1 MIAEYSFWPKKIVA
15 GPGSMDKISE
25 EVKRLGK
32 SRLILFT
39 DEFLTTLPLVQ
50 DAMKKI
56 TDAGI
61 ELAVFNKIL
70 PNPTEA
76 MVYEAV
82 DLMNEFKPDCILIIG
97 GGSPLD
103 CAKGAN
109 VVYTHGGKATDYD
122 VNIQG
127 FLKISDKLLP
137 MIAVPTTS
145 GSGSETSAVGV
156 ITSTE
161 KHLKF
166 GIMSPFLIPAVAI
179 LDANI
184 TLGLGA
190 KTTAFTGVDALT
202 HCIEAYVS
210 IVGSPVADGMCL
222 QGIKM
227 IKNALPVAYKDGK
240 NVEARDQMIQAAN
253 LAGIAFTINNLGLCH
268 QMAHQL
274 SAYFDL
280 PHGMANAI
288 LLPYVMKFNMKANPK
303 KFADIAAAMGVNT
316 FGMSDE
322 EAAVKG
328 IEAVEN
334 FCRELEIPQYLDEV
348 GVDKAK
354 VHDMAVTA
362 LQDGVGATNPIRT
375 TVEECEAV
383 YLQCFKN

>member
-1 MIAEYSFWPKKIVA
+1 MIAEYALWPNKIIA

-25 EVKRLGK
+25 EVKRMGK
-32 SRLILFT
+32 NRLILFS
-39 DEFLTTLPLVQ
+39 DEYLTSVPLVQ
-50 DAMKKI
+50 ESMNKI
-56 TDAGI
+56 KEAGI
-61 ELAVFNKIL
+61 ELAVFNKIY

-82 DLMNEFKPDCILIIG
+82 ELMKQFKPDCILVIG

-103 CAKGAN
+103 CAKGSN
-109 VVYTHGGKATDYD
+109 VVYTQGGKATEYD
-122 VNIQG
+122 VNIGG
-127 FLKISDKLLP
+127 FMKIKNTLLP

-145 GSGSETSAVGV
+145 GSGSEVTAVGV
-156 ITSTE
+156 ITSTD

-166 GIMSPFLIPAVAI
+166 GIFSPFLIPTVSI

-184 TLGLGA
+184 TVGLGA

-202 HCIEAYVS
+202 HCIEAYASV
-210 IVGSPVADGMCL
+210 VNSPVAAGMCL

-240 NVEARDQMIQAAN
+240 NIEARDRMIQAAN

-288 LLPYVMKFNMKANPK
+288 LLPHVMKFNMKACPK
-303 KFADIAAAMGVNT
+303 KFADIALAMGVNT

-322 EAAVKG
+322 EAAIKG
-328 IEAVEN
+328 VEAVEQ

-348 GVDKAK
+348 GVDKAR
-354 VHDMAVTA
+354 VHDMAITA
-362 LQDGVGATNPIRT
+362 LQDGVGSTNPIKT